1 LLKNSI
7 TLIETLIS
15 LIILSTIVT
24 GFLKT
29 SYNSNENNLFNI
41 VNNIENDFTTKNYS
55 NFIQSQASVQIIKN
69 ENQIETLNIK
79 KYEYFDNNIRVF
91 IYEK

>member
-24 GFLKT
+24 GFLKI
-29 SYNSNENNLFNI
+29 SYNSSENNLFNI
-41 VNNIENDFTTKNYS
+41 LNKIENDFTIKNYS

>member
-24 GFLKT
+24 GFLKI
-29 SYNSNENNLFNI
+29 SYNNSENNLFNI
-41 VNNIENDFTTKNYS
+41 VNNIENNFTTKNYS
-55 NFIQSQASVQIIKN
+55 SFIQSQANIQIIKN
-69 ENQIETLNIK
+69 ENQIETLNVK
-79 KYEYFDNNIRVF
+79 KYEYIGNNIRVF
-91 IYEK
+91 KYEK

>member
-15 LIILSTIVT
+15 LIILSAIVT
-24 GFLKT
+24 SFLKI

-41 VNNIENDFTTKNYS
+41 VNNIENDFTIKNYS
-55 NFIQSQASVQIIKN
+55 NFIQSQANIQIIKN
-69 ENQIETLNIK
+69 ENQIETLNVK
-79 KYEYFDNNIRVF
+79 KYEYINKNIRVF
-91 IYEK
+91 KYEK